1 MPQVGTLCKVF
12 KNESEF
18 NQIKR
23 SNEVRLAKSC
33 RECNLKKIEEKR
45 RALELTHQHL
55 WIREDGNKI
64 TDPWEIVDDH
74 KDHTCDK
81 CRKEKSVKEFVIY
94 CSKYNPNFSMICRVC
109 NGYRRFENE
118 RRKRGEF
125 KEEWYWNGHLKRRY
139 R

>member
-1 MPQVGTLCKVF
+1 MCKVF
-12 KNESEF
+12 KDESEF

-23 SNEVRLAKSC
+23 NNEARLAKSC
-33 RECNLKKIEEKR
+33 RECNLKISEEKR
-45 RALELTHQHL
+45 RALESTYQHL
-55 WIREDGNKI
+55 WTREDGSKT
-64 TDPWEIVDDH
+64 TDAWEIVDDH

-94 CSKYNPNFSMICRVC
+94 CSKYNPNFSMIGRVC

-125 KEEWYWNGHLKRRY
+125 KEEWYWNGHLIRRFG
-139 R
+139 